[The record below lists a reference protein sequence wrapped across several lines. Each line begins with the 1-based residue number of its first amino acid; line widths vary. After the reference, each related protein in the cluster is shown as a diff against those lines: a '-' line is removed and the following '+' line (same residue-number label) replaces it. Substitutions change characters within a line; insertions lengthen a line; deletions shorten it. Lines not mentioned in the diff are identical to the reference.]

1 LQNIEDPDEVFI
13 GTRLPNG
20 EDNLKQ
26 RIGDATLAL
35 KDFANN
41 IEVVGDKAKMQ
52 QKDVLPIG
60 TFARMEDTPYAWAL
74 AFPTLF
80 PPTFRK
86 NKCVILGDLTSPPSS
101 GFRDRKVPLA
111 EWVKWMMW
119 NSNGQAAKHPFFA
132 LVLNSELT
140 RKGLQSQGRVTLS
153 RNDIPPDMTIEAFRK
168 HWNTPKGQ
176 QSIRNALNFG
186 ARNISGTSQYWAK
199 GGWTCSATQLLHMV
213 CKAWDSWFL
222 VSCA

>member
-1 LQNIEDPDEVFI
+1 
-13 GTRLPNG
+13 
-20 EDNLKQ
+20 
-26 RIGDATLAL
+26 
-35 KDFANN
+35 
-41 IEVVGDKAKMQ
+41 MQ

-60 TFARMEDTPYAWAL
+60 TFDGMEDTPYALAL

-86 NKCVILGDLTSPPSS
+86 NKWVILGDLTSPPSS
-101 GFRDRKVPLA
+101 GFCDRKVALA

-168 HWNTPKGQ
+168 H
-176 QSIRNALNFG
+176 
-186 ARNISGTSQYWAK
+186 
-199 GGWTCSATQLLHMV
+199 
-213 CKAWDSWFL
+213 
-222 VSCA
+222 